1 MVDILILRDTL
12 YDSNGCDCCGDD
24 IANIY
29 QAYVD
34 GEKVNHNGTP
44 YEEEMALLEA
54 ILSVKDKLGLTIEV
68 RDGEW

>member
-1 MVDILILRDTL
+1 MVSITILRDTL
-12 YDSNGCDCCGDD
+12 YYSNGCSCCEDVSD
-24 IANIY
+24 TIY

-34 GEKVNHNGTP
+34 GEKVRHNGTP